1 LENQTAVNCPSIF
14 LKTYYLCSE
23 KHFPMEP
30 MRLYTA
36 GIADFERIRQ
46 DGRIY
51 IDKTD
56 LIYRLSHESQFV
68 FLSRPR
74 RFGKS
79 LLCSTLKYYFQ
90 GRKDLFEGLAMANL
104 EKDWLP
110 YPVLHFDMSVCKN
123 KWEIQQIVSELHSQ
137 LDFHERRYKW
147 EKTEGSPGERFKKL
161 IQQVHEKTGLKAVVI
176 LDEYDA
182 PLLDYLHN
190 PDMLE
195 AVRKIMQEFYQVV
208 KACGEDEQFV
218 FITGITKFSQLS
230 IFSTLNNLTNI
241 SMEPTYS
248 ALCGITKD
256 EMLTVFDPDIQMLAD
271 RYHCSKEEMIDML
284 KLQYDGYH
292 FGKESEDIF
301 NPYSLVNAFK
311 MKDLD
316 YYWFGSG
323 TPTFLFEAMRRFNTN
338 LLELEQLQVPSTQFD
353 VPTEAM
359 TSALPLLY
367 QSGYLTIKGYDFYSR
382 NYTLDFPNAEVKVGF
397 MDNFLSSMMGI
408 NNANAQGFAGN
419 FYASLIHHDI
429 EGAMK
434 LMQAFFASIPYLEFG
449 EKELDDITKYEAY
462 YEVLTYVVFSIFNC
476 RTFTQVKVARGRTD
490 VVVFMRDAVYVME
503 LKMHGTADEAL
514 AQIDSKDY
522 AIPYQAEG
530 KPVVKIGIAFS
541 KETKT
546 LADWKIK
553 NS

>member
-1 LENQTAVNCPSIF
+1 
-14 LKTYYLCSE
+14 
-23 KHFPMEP
+23 

-56 LIYRLSHESQFV
+56 LIYKLTSESQFV

-90 GRKDLFEGLAMANL
+90 GRKDLFEGLAIAEL
-104 EKDWLP
+104 EKDWKQH
-110 YPVLHFDMSVCKN
+110 PVLHFDISQCKN
-123 KWEIQQIVSELHSQ
+123 QMDMAGIIGA
-137 LDFHERRYKW
+137 LDFQLRRYEEVYGRIEE
-147 EKTEGSPGERFKKL
+147 EKTPGTRFAGL
-161 IQQVHEKTGLKAVVI
+161 IQRAHRQTGLKSVVI

-182 PLLDYLHN
+182 PLLDYLHK
-190 PDMLE
+190 PEQLTE
-195 AVRKIMQEFYQVV
+195 VRRIMQEFYQVV
-208 KACGEDEQFV
+208 KICDADEQFV

-241 SMEPTYS
+241 SMDGEYT

-284 KLQYDGYH
+284 KQQYDGYH
-292 FGKESEDIF
+292 FGKDSKDIF

-323 TPTFLFEAMRRFNTN
+323 TPTFLFESMKRFDTN
-338 LLELEQLQVPSTQFD
+338 ILELEQLQVPSTQFD
-353 VPTEAM
+353 VPTEGM

-367 QSGYLTIKGYDFYSR
+367 QAGYLTIKGYDFDGDL
-382 NYTLDFPNAEVKVGF
+382 YTLDFPNAEVKVGF
-397 MDNFLSSMMGI
+397 MENFLARMMNLG
-408 NNANAQGFAGN
+408 NSNSRGFAGI
-419 FYASLIHHDI
+419 FYVSLLRHDI
-429 EGAMK
+429 EAAMK
-434 LMQAFFASIPYLEFG
+434 AMQSFFASIPYLDFG
-449 EKELDDITKYEAY
+449 AKELDDIAKYEAY
-462 YEVLTYVVFSIFNC
+462 YEVLTYVVFSMINC

-490 VVVFMRDAVYVME
+490 LVVFMRDAVYVME
-503 LKMHGTADEAL
+503 LKMRGTAQEAL
-514 AQIDSKDY
+514 AQINSKDY

-541 KETKT
+541 QETKT
-546 LADWKIK
+546 VSDWIIEKA
-553 NS
+553 

>member
-1 LENQTAVNCPSIF
+1 
-14 LKTYYLCSE
+14 
-23 KHFPMEP
+23 

-56 LIYRLSHESQFV
+56 LIYKLTRESQFV

-90 GRKDLFEGLAMANL
+90 GRKDLFEGLAIGEL
-104 EKDWLP
+104 EKEWKQH
-110 YPVLHFDMSVCKN
+110 PVLHFDMSRCKN
-123 KWEIQQIVSELHSQ
+123 QPGMKEIGLAIEMQ
-137 LDFHERRYKW
+137 LKNYEALYGRDED
-147 EKTEGSPGERFKKL
+147 EATPGMRFAGL
-161 IQQVHEKTGLKAVVI
+161 IQRAHRQTGLKTVVI

-182 PLLDYLHN
+182 PLLDYMN
-190 PDMLE
+190 KPDELE
-195 AVRKIMQEFYQVV
+195 QVRRIMQEFYQMV
-208 KACGEDEQFV
+208 KVCDKDEQFV

-241 SMEPTYS
+241 SMAGEYT

-256 EMLTVFDPDIQMLAD
+256 EMLTVFDPDIQTLAD
-271 RYHCSKEEMIDML
+271 RYHCSKEEMIGML
-284 KLQYDGYH
+284 KQQYDGYH
-292 FGKESEDIF
+292 FGKDSQDIF

-323 TPTFLFEAMRRFNTN
+323 TPTFLFESMKRFNTN
-338 LLELEQLQVPSTQFD
+338 LLELEQLNVPSSQFD
-353 VPTEAM
+353 VPTEGM

-367 QSGYLTIKGYDFYSR
+367 QAGYLTIKGYDFDTTR
-382 NYTLDFPNAEVKVGF
+382 YTLDFPNAEVKVGF
-397 MDNFLSSMMGI
+397 MENFMARMMNLGSTDSR
-408 NNANAQGFAGN
+408 GFAGD
-419 FYASLIHHDI
+419 FYAYLLHHNL
-429 EGAMK
+429 EEALK
-434 LMQAFFASIPYLEFG
+434 CLQAFFASIPYLDFG
-449 EKELDDITKYEAY
+449 AKELDDLAKYEAY
-462 YEVLTYVVFSIFNC
+462 YEVLTYVVFSIFNY
-476 RTFTQVKVARGRTD
+476 RTYTQVKVARGRTD
-490 VVVFMRDAVYVME
+490 VVVFMPDAVYVME
-503 LKMHGTADEAL
+503 LKMRGTAQEAL
-514 AQIDSKDY
+514 DQINSKDY

-541 KETKT
+541 QETKT
-546 LADWKIK
+546 VSDWIIEQ
-553 NS
+553 

>member
-1 LENQTAVNCPSIF
+1 MNDDYFIKKNYSAML
-14 LKTYYLCSE
+14 
-23 KHFPMEP
+23 P

-56 LIYRLSHESQFV
+56 LIYKLTKESQFV

-79 LLCSTLKYYFQ
+79 LLCSTLAYYFE
-90 GRKDLFEGLAMANL
+90 GRKDLFEGLAIAEL
-104 EKDWLP
+104 EKDWKQ
-110 YPVLHFDMSVCKN
+110 YPVLHFDISLCKN
-123 KWEIQQIVSELHSQ
+123 QMDTQGIITELHRQ
-137 LDFHERRYKW
+137 LDSFEELYGSGKN
-147 EKTEGSPGERFKKL
+147 EDSPGKRFTGL
-161 IQQVHEKTGLKAVVI
+161 IRRAHKKTGLKTVVI

-182 PLLDYLHN
+182 PLLDYLHK
-190 PDMLE
+190 PEQLSE
-195 AVRKIMQEFYQVV
+195 VRRIMQEFYQVV
-208 KACGEDEQFV
+208 KACDADEQFV

-241 SMEPTYS
+241 SMDTEYT

-256 EMLTVFDPDIQMLAD
+256 EMLTVFDPDIQTLAD

-284 KLQYDGYH
+284 KQQYDGYH
-292 FGKESEDIF
+292 FGEDSQDIF

-311 MKDLD
+311 SKKLD

-323 TPTFLFEAMRRFNTN
+323 TPTFLFEAMKRFNTN
-338 LLELEQLQVPSTQFD
+338 ILELEQLQVPSSQFD

-367 QSGYLTIKGYDFYSR
+367 QAGYLTIKGYDFNTTR
-382 NYTLDFPNAEVKVGF
+382 YTLDFPNAEVKVGF
-397 MDNFLSSMMGI
+397 MENFLSSMMGL
-408 NNANAQGFAGN
+408 NLPVRGFAGD
-419 FYASLIHHDI
+419 FYAHLLHHNL
-429 EGAMK
+429 EEALK
-434 LMQAFFASIPYLEFG
+434 CLQAYFASIPYLDFG
-449 EKELDDITKYEAY
+449 TKELDDITKYEAY
-462 YEVLTYVVFSIFNC
+462 YEVLTYVVFSIFNY
-476 RTFTQVKVARGRTD
+476 RTSTQVKVARGRTD

-503 LKMHGTADEAL
+503 LKMRGSAQEAL
-514 AQIDSKDY
+514 DQINSKDY

-541 KETKT
+541 QETKT
-546 LADWKIK
+546 VSDWIIER
-553 NS
+553 

>member
-1 LENQTAVNCPSIF
+1 MQ
-14 LKTYYLCSE
+14 
-23 KHFPMEP
+23 P

-56 LIYRLSHESQFV
+56 LIYKLTKESQFV

-90 GRKDLFEGLAMANL
+90 GRKDLFEDLAIAEL
-104 EKDWLP
+104 EKDWKQ
-110 YPVLHFDMSVCKN
+110 YPVLHFDISLCKN
-123 KWEIQQIVSELHSQ
+123 QMDTQGIITELHRQ
-137 LDFHERRYKW
+137 LDSFEELYGSGKN
-147 EKTEGSPGERFKKL
+147 EDSPGKRFTGL
-161 IQQVHEKTGLKAVVI
+161 IRRAHKKTGLKTVVI

-182 PLLDYLHN
+182 PLLDYFHKPEQLT
-190 PDMLE
+190 E
-195 AVRKIMQEFYQVV
+195 VRRIMQEFYQVV
-208 KACGEDEQFV
+208 KACDADEQFV

-241 SMEPTYS
+241 SMDSEYT

-271 RYHCSKEEMIDML
+271 RYHCPKEEMIDML
-284 KLQYDGYH
+284 KQQYDGYH
-292 FGKESEDIF
+292 FGKDSQDIF

-323 TPTFLFEAMRRFNTN
+323 TPTFLFESMKRFNTN
-338 LLELEQLQVPSTQFD
+338 LLELEQLQVPSSQFD

-367 QSGYLTIKGYDFYSR
+367 QAGYLTIKGYDFNTTR
-382 NYTLDFPNAEVKVGF
+382 YTLDFPNAEVKVGF
-397 MDNFLSSMMGI
+397 MENFLSSMMGL
-408 NNANAQGFAGN
+408 NLPVRGFAGD
-419 FYASLIHHDI
+419 FYAHLLHHNL
-429 EGAMK
+429 EEALK
-434 LMQAFFASIPYLEFG
+434 CLQAYFASIPYLDFG
-449 EKELDDITKYEAY
+449 AKELDDITKYEAY
-462 YEVLTYVVFSIFNC
+462 YEVLTYVVFSIFNY
-476 RTFTQVKVARGRTD
+476 RTSTQVKVARGRTD

-503 LKMHGTADEAL
+503 LKMRGTAQEAL
-514 AQIDSKDY
+514 AQINSKDY

-530 KPVVKIGIAFS
+530 KPVIKIGVAFS
-541 KETKT
+541 QETKT
-546 LADWKIK
+546 VSDWIIER
-553 NS
+553 